1 MRPGLLSAQGLILDA
16 MKDVEAMSG
25 HSEHLVQSKPPVD
38 TRHHLAGAHL
48 SIVPL
53 TGEPQSEP
61 PRGPARRRRLSQGRG
76 RFKITRSAVAEPRE
90 PDPIEID
97 LLSLVAHQLVT
108 PLTLIDS
115 AAQRMIRQAETLEP
129 GEVKMRAGRIRT
141 AADQLSTLVQSL
153 LARAKLDGGR
163 ITLARQAGSLS
174 EILARICE
182 QVQSAQPARR
192 VVLHVTEGAE
202 VVEGD
207 PLLLEQML
215 KILVCNAS
223 KYSPHATPIKIEARA
238 GDGHLTIAVTDHGIG
253 VPEDDLPRLFQPFFR
268 SENTNSYAGNGLGLS
283 LAKRI
288 AELHGGT
295 IDVESRQ
302 GSGSTFTVKLP
313 ASL

>member
-141 AADQLSTLVQSL
+141 AADQLSTLFNPCSP
-153 LARAKLDGGR
+153 APSSTA
-163 ITLARQAGSLS
+163 AGSPS
-174 EILARICE
+174 PVRPAA
-182 QVQSAQPARR
+182 SAKSWREFASRFSPPS
-192 VVLHVTEGAE
+192 LHA
-202 VVEGD
+202 
-207 PLLLEQML
+207 
-215 KILVCNAS
+215 AS
-223 KYSPHATPIKIEARA
+223 SCT
-238 GDGHLTIAVTDHGIG
+238 
-253 VPEDDLPRLFQPFFR
+253 
-268 SENTNSYAGNGLGLS
+268 
-283 LAKRI
+283 
-288 AELHGGT
+288 
-295 IDVESRQ
+295 
-302 GSGSTFTVKLP
+302 
-313 ASL
+313 